1 MRVCR
6 RFKFDAA
13 HYLPNY
19 EGKCKNLH
27 GHTWFLEVEVEGPVN
42 SLSGFVIDFTRLKV
56 YVTDAV
62 IVRVDHSCLNDL
74 LDNPTCEVLIEWMWR
89 MLDEVLPVRLVRLR
103 LYESSD
109 SYAEMTS
116 YSLAIGFESFRERS

>member
-42 SLSGFVIDFTRLKV
+42 ALSGFVIDFTVLKQC
-56 YVTDAV
+56 VTDAV
-62 IVRVDHSCLNDL
+62 IEKVDHVCLNDSF
-74 LDNPTCEVLIEWMWR
+74 DNPTCEVLIKWMW
-89 MLDEVLPVRLVRLR
+89 EVLDAALPRRLVRLR
-103 LYESSD
+103 LYESPD
-109 SYAEMTS
+109 SYAEMTN
-116 YSLAIGFESFRERS
+116 YAEELARHESTE